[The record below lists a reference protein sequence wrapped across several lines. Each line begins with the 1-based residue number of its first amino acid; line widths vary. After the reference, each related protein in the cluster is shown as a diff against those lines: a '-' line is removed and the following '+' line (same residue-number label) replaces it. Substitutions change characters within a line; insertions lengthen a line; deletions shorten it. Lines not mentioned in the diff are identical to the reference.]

1 MAIKTYAYDAAD
13 FLDSPEAVEDYL
25 IASFEDAAEY
35 GDPRII
41 TKALGNVAR
50 AKGMTQMAQDAELS
64 RTALYRALSEEGR
77 PELSTIFKVMQ
88 ALGLRLAP
96 VRVETAA

>member
-1 MAIKTYAYDAAD
+1 MTEQ
-13 FLDSPEAVEDYL
+13 FSR
-25 IASFEDAAEY
+25 FDAAEY
-35 GDPRII
+35 LKTPEDMVAYLDACFEEDAGDG
-41 TKALGNVAR
+41 ALIRSAFNDIAR
-50 AKGMTQMAQDAELS
+50 AKGMTQMARDADLS

-96 VRVETAA
+96 VRVDSAA

>member
-1 MAIKTYAYDAAD
+1 MPLKTYPFDAAE
-13 FLDSPEAVEDYL
+13 FLDEPEAVEEYL
-25 IASFEDAAEY
+25 VASFEDAAEF
-35 GDPRII
+35 GDPGII

-50 AKGMTQMAQDAELS
+50 AKGMTRMAEDANLS
-64 RTALYRALSEEGR
+64 RTALYRALSEQGR